1 MSDERLPPTSSPAPI
16 DFATARHYPWGD
28 GCDGWHLLAT
38 PELSVIRERMPSGT
52 AEVRHRHARA
62 QQFFFVLAGR
72 LTIDLAGVERSL
84 LPGQG
89 QSIPA
94 GVPHQVVNR
103 DDSPA
108 ELLVVSQP
116 PSHGDRIVDEDG
128 AG

>member
-1 MSDERLPPTSSPAPI
+1 
-16 DFATARHYPWGD
+16 
-28 GCDGWHLLAT
+28 
-38 PELSVIRERMPSGT
+38 MPSGT

-62 QQFFFVLAGR
+62 QQFFFVLGGR
-72 LTIDLAGVERSL
+72 LTIDLASVERSL

-94 GVPHQVVNR
+94 GVPHQVVNG

-108 ELLVVSQP
+108 DFLVLSQP

-128 AG
+128 AA